1 RATRGL
7 SQRERQRPRTD
18 LTRRGQW
25 ARLRERPELVTVPL
39 FFVLFAVGWEAIT
52 RIRQVP
58 AYILPTPTQI
68 VAAFATGYPVYWDQ
82 FQVTMTEI
90 VAGFAMGAVGGLVL
104 GALLAQ
110 SRLLEATFYPY
121 LVALK
126 AVPLQALA
134 PLFIIWFGFGLASKI
149 ALTA

>member
-1 RATRGL
+1 
-7 SQRERQRPRTD
+7 
-18 LTRRGQW
+18 
-25 ARLRERPELVTVPL
+25 
-39 FFVLFAVGWEAIT
+39 
-52 RIRQVP
+52 
-58 AYILPTPTQI
+58 I

-110 SRLLEATFYPY
+110 SRLLEATFYSY

-149 ALTA
+149 ALTALIVFFPVMVNTMMGMKAAAPQKIAILRSVGASEWQIFRIVRVPNALPDVFTGLEISIIY